1 MKKRRILAFPFLL
14 ISLVAGA
21 QQHFDFN
28 LFNGSGELRSIFVQR
43 HRLNDKYTLNLD
55 AGSYVGLGNNIWT
68 RWGFRGNISRKINDF
83 YSCDIGFMYNRV
95 HYEDDIIIEDVTER
109 MDVTRHEYRP
119 HQAFHI
125 SYPRFQASSLKH
137 RFRLEERI
145 FTQVHSDIRNFKMRL
160 RYRVMNQGRF
170 DGKPIAPKS
179 IFYRTFA
186 EFNFNIYQEAE
197 DVFWVRGRYCMG
209 LGYMFS
215 SKLSADANYYF
226 EHTKV
231 ASGKDPV
238 ITHIFKVTLRQTLY
252 WNQ

>member
-1 MKKRRILAFPFLL
+1 MKKRRILIFPLLL
-14 ISLVAGA
+14 ISLLASA

-28 LFNGSGELRSIFVQR
+28 LFNGSGELRLIYVQR
-43 HRLNDKYTLNLD
+43 HRLNDKYTLNID
-55 AGSYVGLGNNIWT
+55 AGSYLGLGNNIWT

-83 YSCDIGFMYNRV
+83 YSYDLGFMYNRI
-95 HYEDDIIIEDVTER
+95 HYKDDILNDDIAEEV
-109 MDVTRHEYRP
+109 DVTRHEYRP

-137 RFRLEERI
+137 RFRLEERM
-145 FTQVHSDIRNFKMRL
+145 FTHVHNDVRDFKIRL
-160 RYRVMNQGRF
+160 RYRILHQGRF

-179 IFYRTFA
+179 FFYRTFA

-197 DVFWVRGRYCMG
+197 DVFWVRGRYCAG
-209 LGYMFS
+209 LGYQFN
-215 SKLSADANYYF
+215 SKLSADTNYYL

-231 ASGKDPV
+231 ARGVDQV
-238 ITHIFKVTLRQTLY
+238 VTHIFQVTLRQTLY